1 MVDLSALFFLVA
13 VVHGGAFSIT
23 ELATF
28 PTVVACQAA
37 ADAVNAGLR
46 DGTKVA
52 DVGCIPGKAIEGLQ
66 GKR

>member
-13 VVHGGAFSIT
+13 VVHGDAFSIT

-28 PTVVACQAA
+28 PTETACQAA

-52 DVGCIPGKAIEGLQ
+52 DIGCIPGKAIEGLQ